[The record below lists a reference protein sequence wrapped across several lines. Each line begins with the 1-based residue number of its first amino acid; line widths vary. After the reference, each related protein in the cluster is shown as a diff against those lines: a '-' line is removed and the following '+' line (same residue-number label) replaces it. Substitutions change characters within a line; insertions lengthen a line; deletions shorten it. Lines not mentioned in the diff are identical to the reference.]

1 MARRPGSAS
10 PEPPPL
16 PSVFLACD
24 HEHATVVARVRHGTW
39 QRVTRGAYVAEPTTT
54 SVRALATMK
63 GIHERL
69 TAPHWFSH
77 ESAAV
82 AWGLPT
88 WRTPRVTHIRQGSRP
103 SSRRDPRVLRHGG
116 FVDPDLLTTVHGLPV
131 TGLTLTLV
139 DCARTL
145 PALDALVVAD
155 AALRA
160 GADLGDALAMLGS
173 LRGHA
178 GVARARGVI
187 ELADEGAE
195 SAGETATRFVLLRD
209 GLPRPQTQIPVVT
222 RLGTFWGDL
231 GWEEW
236 KLLVEYDGR
245 PKYRSTEDLIREK
258 RRQDALVEM
267 GWRTVRVVKED
278 LRASAQLRAR
288 VRRLLPGDVRL
299 VRRPCLVG

>member
-1 MARRPGSAS
+1 MARRPGSAI
-10 PEPPPL
+10 PEPPPP
-16 PSVFLACD
+16 PSVFLARD
-24 HEHATVVARVRHGTW
+24 HEHGAVVARVRHGTW
-39 QRVTRGAYVAEPTTT
+39 QRVTRGGYVAEPATA
-54 SVRALATMK
+54 SVRALATMAA
-63 GIHERL
+63 IHERL

-77 ESAAV
+77 ESAAL

-88 WRTPRVTHIRQGSRP
+88 WRAPGVTHLRQGSRP
-103 SSRRDPRVLRHGG
+103 SSRRDPRILRHGG
-116 FVDPDLLTTVHGLPV
+116 LVDPDLLTTVHGLPV

-160 GADLGDALAMLGS
+160 GADRGHALGMLSS
-173 LRGHA
+173 LRGRA
-178 GVARARGVI
+178 GVARARAVI

-195 SAGETATRFVLLRD
+195 SVGETATRFVLLRD
-209 GLPRPQTQIPVVT
+209 GLPQPQTQVPVLT

-245 PKYRSTEDLIREK
+245 PKYRSTEDLVREK
-258 RRQDALVEM
+258 RRQDALTEV

-278 LRASAQLRAR
+278 LRASARLGAR
-288 VRRLLPGDVRL
+288 VRRLLPPEAGM
-299 VRRPCLVG
+299 VRRPCLAG